1 MKHLYN
7 VPICSNSL
15 FIYQLNVKND
25 LISKFKKEKFKS
37 AEYSDGGCSLIGKDL
52 NVLRKYKE
60 LNKEIIKAV
69 NATIKD
75 VLMLEDVNYRIFSSW
90 LTKTDP
96 GGSSDPHSH
105 TNSWLS
111 GVYYPK
117 GNTSFSIK
125 FYNDH
130 ITQFHTPPKKFN
142 IYNSGE
148 WSIHPDDNYLILFFS
163 QLRHKIMANNSN
175 EDRYSLAFNIL
186 PKGKFGVGDSTVVF

>member
-15 FIYQLNVKND
+15 FIYQLDVKND

-37 AEYSDGGCSLIGKDL
+37 AQYSDGGCSLIGKDL

-117 GNTSFSIK
+117 GNAGFNIK
-125 FYNDH
+125 FFKPFLN
-130 ITQFHTPPKKFN
+130 
-142 IYNSGE
+142 
-148 WSIHPDDNYLILFFS
+148 L
-163 QLRHKIMANNSN
+163 
-175 EDRYSLAFNIL
+175 
-186 PKGKFGVGDSTVVF
+186 